1 MCEGESTDPKQ
12 MEPVFLK
19 GDFCMEKKF
28 DPKAAEYVLRLIFK
42 GERNAEAF
50 RKKVQSR
57 REQE

>member
-19 GDFCMEKKF
+19 GDFYMEKKF

-42 GERNAEAF
+42 GG
-50 RKKVQSR
+50 KKR
-57 REQE
+57 RGVPKKSAV

>member
-1 MCEGESTDPKQ
+1 MKN
-12 MEPVFLK
+12 
-19 GDFCMEKKF
+19 KF